1 MHELLGNNVED
12 NTRLELG
19 SGIYWYLRNNPRD
32 TLTLGI
38 SGSAMTFKENQDF
51 YTYGNGGYF
60 SPQRFFSL
68 GVPIRWAQSFD
79 RFSYQVKSSVG
90 LQHIAQDGADYFPGD
105 STLQATKN
113 NPKYDSTSK
122 TGVGYSFNAAA
133 EYRLSS
139 RFYLGGEIGLDNAQD
154 YRQYAGNAYLRYLF
168 EDLSGPMPLPVSPYR
183 SPYSN

>member
-1 MHELLGNNVED
+1 MPAPKTARATSGGVTANGGRGELSYDNQKLGVYGYASLHELLGNNVED

-79 RFSYQVKSSVG
+79 RFSYQVKVRWACSISRKMARIIS
-90 LQHIAQDGADYFPGD
+90 L
-105 STLQATKN
+105 ATARFKP
-113 NPKYDSTSK
+113 PK
-122 TGVGYSFNAAA
+122 
-133 EYRLSS
+133 
-139 RFYLGGEIGLDNAQD
+139 
-154 YRQYAGNAYLRYLF
+154 
-168 EDLSGPMPLPVSPYR
+168 
-183 SPYSN
+183 